1 MFEIFTWNPRKNN
14 AQQMRVRL
22 NNSSIIQE
30 NLYKIIICKVLVII
44 ESAIIYVN
52 FAYIVYIK
60 QI

>member
-1 MFEIFTWNPRKNN
+1 MVWNNTWNPRKNN

-52 FAYIVYIK
+52 LAYIVYIK